1 MILRTRKPNA
11 TPPNATPPIPI
22 KKISTTKKTTKKT
35 VGKKD
40 NTIKNN
46 AAGLTAGEGSDSIK
60 NNAASLTAGGGS
72 DSINNNAD
80 GLTAGGGSG
89 EVADRMYSNYINNK
103 NAGLTA
109 GGGSGTINSP
119 INKRVSYDNA
129 SDNDDTTNDEKN
141 KKVILGVRVMPTAK
155 KNSKGYMVN
164 GIQLFTKY
172 NDLPYSNIDSVN
184 SWLDNFFKY
193 IKKQG
198 FTIKKTDETDET
210 NETDENSKEH
220 DDITYFVI
228 DPIKYDGDNK
238 GYISTKKSEKI
249 NNATR
254 RKDNDILL
262 GGRKKSKK
270 NRKTKKSKRS
280 QKKSQKN
287 H

>member
-1 MILRTRKPNA
+1 MN
-11 TPPNATPPIPI
+11 
-22 KKISTTKKTTKKT
+22 S
-35 VGKKD
+35 
-40 NTIKNN
+40 KN
-46 AAGLTAGEGSDSIK
+46 
-60 NNAASLTAGGGS
+60 
-72 DSINNNAD
+72 
-80 GLTAGGGSG
+80 
-89 EVADRMYSNYINNK
+89 
-103 NAGLTA
+103 GLTA
-109 GGGSGTINSP
+109 GGGSGTIKKAINSN
-119 INKRVSYDNA
+119 IDYFDAISDNASDNA
-129 SDNDDTTNDEKN
+129 SDNDETTNDEKN

-198 FTIKKTDETDET
+198 FTIKKTDET

-238 GYISTKKSEKI
+238 GYISTKKSEKT

-254 RKDNDILL
+254 RIDNDILL

-270 NRKTKKSKRS
+270 NRKTKKS
-280 QKKSQKN
+280 QKVPKSPKKVAKKVPNKSLKN